1 MSRGNLRNVCLRRE
15 ILDFF
20 QKWGMLSC
28 KARKRKNQSEFL
40 KFLQQ
45 GPMLNEEEIKNIEAV
60 RQEFQKW
67 TIQEF

>member
-1 MSRGNLRNVCLRRE
+1 MSKRKLRNVCLRRE

-45 GPMLNEEEIKNIEAV
+45 GPTLSEEEIKNIETV
-60 RQEFQKW
+60 G
-67 TIQEF
+67 